1 MRICSPPAQLRSY
14 GITPCQL
21 FVTIQ
26 MYSRVTSI
34 SAGRLLSS
42 IHNLRMRHA
51 KVTRA
56 CVTMTVLTVR
66 ESFGQN
72 KVMWGIK
79 VHTPVRHQVYVS
91 GQLQALVF

>member
-1 MRICSPPAQLRSY
+1 
-14 GITPCQL
+14 
-21 FVTIQ
+21 
-26 MYSRVTSI
+26 
-34 SAGRLLSS
+34 
-42 IHNLRMRHA
+42 MRHA

-91 GQLQALVF
+91 GQLQAVVF